1 MDSYSQFDKKVF
13 FYNIEDMD
21 SAICNKW
28 QDTSSICIY
37 WEFDK
42 IILDNHT
49 KQELDSLLSLYGFI
63 DDSVDIYYWD
73 YSCIQYSTTNY
84 ESRSYFL
91 YDYIKS
97 KKKTRNMYVY
107 HRMVDCESLLE
118 ENDRKTHRILI
129 LLKV

>member
-49 KQELDSLLSLYGFI
+49 KKELDSLLSLYGFI

-84 ESRSYFL
+84 ESRSYF
-91 YDYIKS
+91 YMI
-97 KKKTRNMYVY
+97 T
-107 HRMVDCESLLE
+107 
-118 ENDRKTHRILI
+118 
-129 LLKV
+129 